1 MSTKEQS
8 VTLLRKNKQAQ
19 VAAFNAIGMKDVT
32 EESRA
37 SEFAKRI
44 KWAGGL
50 LDICLAVQ
58 RYSDKSYWYFTK
70 EEWDSL
76 TNENKL
82 KFIKRG
88 LRVRAYGHSFVLAAN
103 DCYDADGNVIMSWG
117 YRKNVEDLD
126 QRSCGTAYND
136 FAGAENTELI
146 ISSLSGTTGCNG
158 VTGAPAAEAAKA
170 YKAYT
175 MEYDN
180 IEDTSD
186 WHLPGFGVLL
196 VIYKCKT
203 EIQDALEYFWSAD
216 CLLCKATTNHIYWS
230 STEYSTEYA
239 FAMSFHY
246 GYMYATQGKETKNRV
261 RAVCEEV

>member
-19 VAAFNAIGMKDVT
+19 VEAFNAIGMTDVDENT
-32 EESRA
+32 RA

-44 KWAGGL
+44 KWAGGM

-70 EEWDSL
+70 SEWDSL
-76 TNENKL
+76 TNENKQ

-88 LRVRAYGHSFVLAAN
+88 LRVRAYGHSFILAPN
-103 DCYDADGNVIMSWG
+103 DCFDADGSVVMSWG
-117 YRKNVEDLD
+117 NRKGVDGLD
-126 QRSCGTAYND
+126 NRVCGKAYND

-146 ISSLSGTTGCNG
+146 IAGLTSGALTS
-158 VTGAPAAEAAKA
+158 APAVESASA

-175 MEYDN
+175 EEYDG

-186 WHLPGFGVLL
+186 WHLPGLGVWII
-196 VIYKCKT
+196 IYKCKN
-203 EIQDALEYFWSAD
+203 EIQEALEYFWSAD
-216 CLLCKATTNHIYWS
+216 CKLSATTSNHYYWS
-230 STEYSTEYA
+230 STQVTSTDA
-239 FAMSFHY
+239 FYLSFHY
-246 GYMYATQGKETKNRV
+246 GYIQYSSKETKSRV

>member
-19 VAAFNAIGMKDVT
+19 VAAFNAVGMKEVT
-32 EESRA
+32 ENSRA

-76 TNENKL
+76 TNENKM

-88 LRVRAYGHSFVLAAN
+88 LRVRAYGHSFILAAN
-103 DCYDADGNVIMSWG
+103 DCYDADGNVIMPWG
-117 YRKNVEDLD
+117 NRVNIEDLD
-126 QRSCGTAYND
+126 NRSLGTAYND
-136 FAGAENTELI
+136 FAGAANTDFI
-146 ISSLSGTTGCNG
+146 IASQSGKTGSQG
-158 VTGAPAAEAAKA
+158 ITGAPAAETAKA
-170 YKAYT
+170 YKAYVN
-175 MEYDN
+175 EYDG
-180 IEDTSD
+180 IDDTSD
-186 WHLPGFGVLL
+186 WHLPGLGTLL
-196 VIYKCKT
+196 TIYKCKD
-203 EIQDALEYFWSAD
+203 EIQEALEYFWSVES
-216 CLLCKATTNHIYWS
+216 LLCKTSTNHNYWS
-230 STEYSTEYA
+230 STEYDAGQA
-239 FAMSFHY
+239 FYTSFY
-246 GYMYATQGKETKNRV
+246 NGVISVQGKETKSRV

>member
-19 VAAFNAIGMKDVT
+19 VAAFNAVGMKDVT

-50 LDICLAVQ
+50 LDVSLAVQ

-70 EEWDSL
+70 EEWESL
-76 TNENKL
+76 TNENKQ

-88 LRVRAYGHSFVLAAN
+88 LRVRGYGHSFVIAPG
-103 DCYDADGNVIMSWG
+103 DCFDGDGNSLISWG
-117 YRKNVEDLD
+117 ERVAVEDLNL
-126 QRSCGTAYND
+126 RNCGAAYND
-136 FAGAENTELI
+136 FAGTENTELI
-146 ISSLSGTTGCNG
+146 MAAVSNGTVSS
-158 VTGAPAAEAAKA
+158 APAAAAAKA
-170 YKAYT
+170 YKAYS
-175 MEYDN
+175 EGYDG

-186 WHLPGFGVLL
+186 WHLPGLGAMI
-196 VIYKCKT
+196 VIFRCKV
-203 EIQDALEYFWSAD
+203 EIQEAFEIFWGSD
-216 CLLCKATTNHIYWS
+216 SLLCASTSNHYYWS
-230 STEYSTEYA
+230 STPYSTNDA
-239 FAMSFHY
+239 FSLSVHF
-246 GYMYATQGKETKNRV
+246 GYISVQSKDAKLRI

>member
-19 VAAFNAIGMKDVT
+19 VAAFNAIGMRDVT

-76 TNENKL
+76 SNQNKQQ
-82 KFIKRG
+82 FIKRG
-88 LRVRAYGHSFVLAAN
+88 LRVRAYSHSFILAAN
-103 DCYDADGNVIMSWG
+103 DCFDADGNSIMAWG
-117 YRKNVEDLD
+117 NRKNVEDLD
-126 QRSCGTAYND
+126 QRSCGAAYND
-136 FAGAENTELI
+136 FAGAENTEMILA
-146 ISSLSGTTGCNG
+146 SMSGETGNQNI
-158 VTGAPAAEAAKA
+158 TGAPAAEATKL

-175 MEYDN
+175 EEYDG

-186 WHLPGFGVLL
+186 WHLPGLGVLL
-196 VIYKCKT
+196 VVYKCKN
-203 EIQDALEYFWSAD
+203 EIQEALEYFWSAD
-216 CLLCKATTNHIYWS
+216 CLLSKSTTNHYYWC

-239 FAMSFHY
+239 FALSFHY
-246 GYMYATQGKETKNRV
+246 GYISATQYKETKHRV